1 MPQILSITQVNEY
14 IQGKMNADPL
24 LAQVAVRGEISNYKC
39 YPSGHHYFTLK
50 DEASALKCVMFKGN
64 AMGLRFRPANGMK
77 VIAFGRISVYP
88 RDGAY
93 QLYCSAMSVDGVGDL
108 YAAFEQLKA
117 KLAAK
122 GLFDPEKKKK
132 LPKYP
137 GTIGIVTS
145 SAGAAVHDILRILRK
160 RYPLAQVK
168 LLPVR
173 VQGVEAPEEIA
184 GAIRYAN
191 AHRLADLL
199 IVGRGGGS
207 LEDLW
212 AFNDERVAYAIYE
225 SEIPIISAVGH
236 EPDVTIADYVADLR
250 AATPSNGAELAVPDR
265 EALLQ
270 NLDALNASMAAALN
284 RQLKLAGQRLGALAA
299 SPALRSPTA
308 YLDRKSKDLQLLQN
322 RLVSAQ
328 ERTIAGS
335 NARFVSL
342 VAKLDAMSPLKVLSR
357 GYTIAHTQE
366 GALLRSV
373 KQTAPN
379 DIITVS
385 VRDGEITA
393 SVLNAKET
401 EHESAESDV

>member
-225 SEIPIISAVGH
+225 SEIPIVSAVGH

-265 EALLQ
+265 EALAQ

-284 RQLKLAGQRLGALAA
+284 RQLKLAGQRLDALAA

-385 VRDGEITA
+385 VSDGEITA

>member
-122 GLFDPEKKKK
+122 GLFNPEKKKK

-284 RQLKLAGQRLGALAA
+284 RQLKLAGQRLDALAA

-379 DIITVS
+379 DTITVS